1 MSDSLRPHGL
11 WSARFLCPWGF
22 SRQEFWSGLPCP
34 PPGIDPRSPALQVD
48 SLPAELPGKTKPLVR
63 ITKKKK
69 KKKGTITNQMNVKGD
84 ITRDP
89 PKKTHTQQ
97 EKGILNTFLKI
108 NLKIKID
115 KFSQKINTNLP
126 KHIQEEIENLNS
138 LIPVI

>member
-1 MSDSLRPHGL
+1 
-11 WSARFLCPWGF
+11 
-22 SRQEFWSGLPCP
+22 
-34 PPGIDPRSPALQVD
+34 
-48 SLPAELPGKTKPLVR
+48 
-63 ITKKKK
+63 
-69 KKKGTITNQMNVKGD
+69 MNVKGD

-138 LIPVI
+138 LIPII